1 MNKFRDVGRS
11 HCYLITVGS
20 TTALNLENELKDQR
34 TVIQVRDTFVRR

>member
-20 TTALNLENELKDQR
+20 TTALNLENELKHLQSL
-34 TVIQVRDTFVRR
+34 IQVRDTFVHH